1 MWRALGIPEVLV
13 PLYPGIT
20 SAVGLLTTD
29 LKYDTLRT
37 AFMTSERVDC
47 ARLNADFGRIVTL
60 PDVQERYAS
69 LGVFTEHSTPQQVT
83 ERIKADTQSYAR
95 LLKAAG
101 IEPE

>member
-1 MWRALGIPEVLV
+1 M
-13 PLYPGIT
+13 
-20 SAVGLLTTD
+20 
-29 LKYDTLRT
+29 
-37 AFMTSERVDC
+37 
-47 ARLNADFGRIVTL
+47 TL

>member
-1 MWRALGIPEVLV
+1 VWWAVLA
-13 PLYPGIT
+13 PKGTPRDII
-20 SAVGLLTTD
+20 
-29 LKYDTLRT
+29 
-37 AFMTSERVDC
+37 

-60 PDVQERYAS
+60 PEVQERYAS

-83 ERIKADTQSYAR
+83 ERIRADTQSYAR